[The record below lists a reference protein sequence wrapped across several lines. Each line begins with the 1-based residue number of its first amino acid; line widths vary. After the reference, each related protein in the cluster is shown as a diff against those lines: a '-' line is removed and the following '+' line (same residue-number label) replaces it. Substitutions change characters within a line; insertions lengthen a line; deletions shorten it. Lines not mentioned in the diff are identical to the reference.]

1 MTFPQYPYSPD
12 DAWSPRGPAVPRVE
26 TLPARSEQE
35 DLVPRAITSGPLS
48 AGAGR
53 SRPGRLLRGPM
64 ADPRWAR
71 PALLALLALTALLYA
86 AGLSRNGWANDFYS
100 AAVQAGTRSWK
111 AFFFGSFDAS
121 SFITVD
127 KTPASLWVMELSAR
141 VFGLNYWSVLLPQAA
156 EGVASAALL
165 YAAVRRWSGPAAGLI
180 AAGVLATTPVAT
192 LMFRFNNPDAL
203 LVLLMTA
210 AAYAMVRAIESGRIR
225 WIMFAGALLGFGFLT
240 KMLQAFLVLPAFAL
254 VYLVAGPPGLGRR
267 IRQLLAGGAALLVA
281 AGWWVAVVQ
290 FTPAGDRPYVGG
302 STNDSILQLA
312 LGYNGLGRLD
322 GNETGSVGFNGGGTG
337 GGGGSPFGGST
348 GLGRLFAGEM
358 GGQISWLLPAALIA
372 LAALA
377 WLSWRRERTD
387 RVRAAALLW
396 GGWLIVTGLV
406 FSYMSGIIHPYYT
419 VALAPAIGALAGIG
433 AVTAWRARRSML
445 AGRAMAARVLLA
457 AALALTAWWAYALLG
472 RSAGWLPWLRPLILV
487 CGVAAAAAVIAE
499 RWLPGRAV
507 LLSVAPLALVASLAG
522 PLAYSINTA
531 ATSHTGALP
540 SAGPSVASG
549 PGGGPGG
556 GFGGARPGGGFGA
569 PGGTTQ
575 GGPASGGSASGGST
589 SAGAAPGSSAQGGT
603 GAPGAGTPGSS
614 GAGAPGSS
622 GAVGA
627 PGSSA
632 AVPGGTSGRPSGS
645 GTGRSG
651 QFRGGKGGGIGGGLG
666 GSTQV
671 SSAITKLLTRGAAGY
686 RWAAA
691 TVGAESAAPFQLASG
706 EPVMAIGGFNGTD
719 QAPSLAEFKKM
730 VAAHDVHYFIG
741 ANGHTFGGGSG
752 DAAQI
757 TSWVEAHFTKQTVG
771 GVTVYNLGRPAS
783 S

>member
-1 MTFPQYPYSPD
+1 MSAISTG
-12 DAWSPRGPAVPRVE
+12 PRQTTA
-26 TLPARSEQE
+26 
-35 DLVPRAITSGPLS
+35 
-48 AGAGR
+48 AGR
-53 SRPGRLLRGPM
+53 SGPGRLLRGPA

-71 PALLALLALTALLYA
+71 PALLAVLALTALLYA

-100 AAVQAGTRSWK
+100 AAVQAGTTSWK

-156 EGVASAALL
+156 EGVASVAVL
-165 YAAVRRWSGPAAGLI
+165 YAAVRRWSGPVAGLI
-180 AAGVLATTPVAT
+180 AAGALAVTPVAT

-210 AAYAMVRAIESGRIR
+210 AAYAMVRATESGRTR
-225 WIMFAGALLGFGFLT
+225 WIALAGALLGFGFLA

-254 VYLVAGPPGLGRR
+254 VYLVAGPPRLGRR
-267 IRQLLAGGAALLVA
+267 AWQLLAGGAALLVT
-281 AGWWVAVVQ
+281 AGWWVAIVQ
-290 FTPAGDRPYVGG
+290 FIPAADRPYVGG
-302 STNDSILQLA
+302 STNDSVLQLA

-322 GNETGSVGFNGGGTG
+322 GNETGSVGFSG
-337 GGGGSPFGGST
+337 GGGAGRGGGSAFGGST
-348 GLGRLFAGEM
+348 GLGRLFGGEM

-372 LAALA
+372 LAALV
-377 WLSWRRERTD
+377 WLSWRRPRTD

-433 AVTAWRARRSML
+433 AVTVWRARRSMV
-445 AGRAMAARVLLA
+445 AGRPLAARAVLA
-457 AALALTAWWAYALLG
+457 AGLVVTACWAYVLLG
-472 RSAGWLPWLRPLILV
+472 RSAGWLPWLRPLVLV
-487 CGVAAAAAVIAE
+487 CGLAAAAAVIAE

-507 LLSVAPLALVASLAG
+507 LLSVAPLALVAALAG
-522 PLAYSINTA
+522 PLAYSVDTA

-540 SAGPSVASG
+540 TAGPSITPFSG
-549 PGGGPGG
+549 PGGGPGA
-556 GFGGARPGGGFGA
+556 GFGGTRPGGGLGG
-569 PGGTTQ
+569 PGGTAQ
-575 GGPASGGSASGGST
+575 GGPASGGPGSGGP
-589 SAGAAPGSSAQGGT
+589 APGR
-603 GAPGAGTPGSS
+603 
-614 GAGAPGSS
+614 
-622 GAVGA
+622 
-627 PGSSA
+627 SA
-632 AVPGGTSGRPSGS
+632 AVPGGTSGSTSGRP
-645 GTGRSG
+645 GRASG
-651 QFRGGKGGGIGGGLG
+651 QGGGLGGGLG

-671 SSAITKLLTRGAAGY
+671 SSAIKKLLTSGAIGY

-706 EPVMAIGGFNGTD
+706 EPIMAIGGFNGTD
-719 QAPSLAEFKKM
+719 QAPSLAEFEKM
-730 VAAHDVHYFIG
+730 VAAHEVHYFIG

-752 DAAQI
+752 DATQI
-757 TSWVEAHFTKQTVG
+757 TSWVQSHFTKQTVS
-771 GVTVYNLGRPAS
+771 GVTVYNLTLPAS